1 MSKKNRNR
9 NSFVSK
15 EDRAIEMI
23 NKNRHYTDDVRQGLI
38 NLVKRD
44 SSLQDNVRKAYQKV
58 TDWLRDPNRGCLE
71 FQVERINIRSWDKD
85 ADREEWLKELCKFV
99 DERNSAVFTEYG
111 VKSVF
116 VSFTILSIK
125 DKFEHEFN
133 IAELFADQYTGDPH
147 CVMAVDGTQVR

>member
-15 EDRAIEMI
+15 ENRAIEMI

-99 DERNSAVFTEYG
+99 DEQNSAVFTEYG
-111 VKSVF
+111 VKRVYLYRSLF
-116 VSFTILSIK
+116 CLLKINLNMSSILRNCLLTSIRV
-125 DKFEHEFN
+125 
-133 IAELFADQYTGDPH
+133 IPI
-147 CVMAVDGTQVR
+147 V

>member
-99 DERNSAVFTEYG
+99 DEQNSAVFTEYG

-116 VSFTILSIK
+116 VSFTILAIK

-147 CVMAVDGTQVR
+147 CVMAVDGMQVR